1 MNSLSAAVTWM
12 AWSRKVRSAGVMAS
26 SSQTAAVSIIRGLPA
41 KGLKTMPGRFRDTR
55 DQSHFFPGV
64 SDLGQNERFGLM

>member
-1 MNSLSAAVTWM
+1 
-12 AWSRKVRSAGVMAS
+12 MAS
-26 SSQTAAVSIIRGLPA
+26 SNQTAAAVSIIRGLPA

-64 SDLGQNERFGLM
+64 SDLRQNERFGLM

>member
-1 MNSLSAAVTWM
+1 
-12 AWSRKVRSAGVMAS
+12 MAS
-26 SSQTAAVSIIRGLPA
+26 SSQTAAAVSIIRGLPA

-64 SDLGQNERFGLM
+64 SDLRQNERFGLMWMPIN